1 MIRNILHFNIKRKVF
16 SFTII
21 LTFFCISDLCAQKR
35 STKRGLAY
43 NIPYVEDLPVLSKGV
58 SWFYNWGISPGLQ
71 ITNVFDRYMEYIPMA
86 WNGVNADG
94 LRTFKA
100 RYPECRYLLA
110 FNEPNLTDQANM
122 TPAQAATRWPAVK
135 AIAQELNLKIVS
147 PAMNYG
153 TLPGYHD
160 PITWLDE
167 FFTLVPLSDVDGIAV
182 HCYMNNVPALQ
193 SFINRFKKYNKPIW
207 LTEFCA
213 YEQNQGLTPDKQKD
227 FMVEAV
233 TYLENDPDVARYA
246 WFIGRSNDGDN
257 AFPYNV
263 LLTKN
268 DRGVLTELGDIYV
281 NMSSFDK
288 NFYYSVEDT
297 IQAEKFIDSHS
308 ASLRRIDANSG
319 NLYLN
324 DFYFKDWASYQIN
337 LPENKEYTITFR
349 LACVDGTVL
358 QILDSSGN
366 LLTSSE
372 ISSTGGLSNWELR
385 SMQVNLPIGKQQIT
399 IKSMGEGCNV
409 DWFTFKD
416 ITNAATPTVESPV
429 YRIFPLP
436 VKNILN
442 IEINEDSFE
451 VTVFDMQGRC
461 VYRNSNEKM
470 IDSNNWAQGM
480 YLFHLQTKSGKNQW
494 SKIIKD

>member
-1 MIRNILHFNIKRKVF
+1 MQKTVCRIRRSKILLVF
-16 SFTII
+16 
-21 LTFFCISDLCAQKR
+21 FFICLLNKGVADAQER
-35 STKRGLAY
+35 SNKRGLAY
-43 NIPYVEDLPVLSKGV
+43 NIPYAEDLPTLSKGI
-58 SWFYNWGISPGLQ
+58 SWFYNWGVNPGLQ
-71 ITNVFDRYMEYIPMA
+71 VIDKFSQYLEYVPMA
-86 WNGVNADG
+86 WNGVNADA

-100 RYPECRYLLA
+100 KYPECQYLLA

-122 TPAQAATRWPAVK
+122 TPTQAAAKWPAVK
-135 AIAQELNLKIVS
+135 AIAQELGLKIIS

-153 TLPGYHD
+153 TLAGYGD
-160 PITWLDE
+160 PIVWLDE

-182 HCYMNNVPALQ
+182 HCYMNNVPALE
-193 SFINRFKKYNKPIW
+193 SFINRFKKYGKPIW

-233 TYLENDPDVARYA
+233 TYLENDPDVFRYS
-246 WFIGRSNDGDN
+246 WFIGRNGGGDN
-257 AFPYNV
+257 AFPYNS

-268 DRGVLTELGDIYV
+268 DKGVLTELGDIYV

>member
-1 MIRNILHFNIKRKVF
+1 MKLSKILLIIFIIFLGNITFAQER
-16 SFTII
+16 SF
-21 LTFFCISDLCAQKR
+21 
-35 STKRGLAY
+35 KRGLAY
-43 NIPYVEDLPVLSKGV
+43 NIPYAEDLPTLSKGI
-58 SWFYNWGISPGLQ
+58 SWFYNWGINPGLQ
-71 ITNVFDRYMEYIPMA
+71 VANVFDQYMEYIPMA

-100 RYPECRYLLA
+100 KHPECQYLLA

-122 TPAQAATRWPAVK
+122 TPTQAAAKWPAVK
-135 AIAQELNLKIVS
+135 AIAQELGLKIIS

-153 TLPGYHD
+153 TLAGYSD
-160 PITWLDE
+160 PIVWLDE

-182 HCYMNNVPALQ
+182 HCYMNNVSALE

-233 TYLENDPDVARYA
+233 TYLENDPDVFRYS
-246 WFIGRSNDGDN
+246 WFIGRNGGGDN
-257 AFPYNV
+257 AFPYNS

-297 IQAEKFIDSHS
+297 IQAEKFTDSHS
-308 ASLRRIDANSG
+308 ASLRRVDATSG

-324 DFYFKDWASYQIN
+324 DFYFKDWVSYQIN
-337 LPENKEYTITFR
+337 IPENKEYTLSFKV
-349 LACVDGTVL
+349 ACVDGTVL

-366 LLTSSE
+366 MLTSSE
-372 ISSTGGLSNWELR
+372 ISSTGGLSNWDIR
-385 SMQVNLPIGKQQIT
+385 TMKVNLSSGKQQIT

-409 DWFTFKD
+409 DWLTFKE
-416 ITNAATPTVESPV
+416 ITNGTASAETSLL
-429 YRIFPLP
+429 RLFPLP
-436 VKNILN
+436 VKDNLN
-442 IEINEDSFE
+442 VETNEENFEI
-451 VTVFDMQGRC
+451 TVFNMQGVC
-461 VYRNSNEKM
+461 IYQNSNQKI
-470 IDSNNWAQGM
+470 IDIKSWQKGM
-480 YLFHLQTKSGKNQW
+480 YLFQFLPKSGRKQCL
-494 SKIIKD
+494 KIIKN